1 MTEGQIES
9 ATSLTLLERIL
20 MGVAAVLL
28 MITCIAAAITLSQR
42 SSSLMMSVTTDALT
56 DARTETGA
64 DEEH

>member
-28 MITCIAAAITLSQR
+28 MITCIAAAITLLQR
-42 SSSLMMSVTTDALT
+42 PSAMMMSVTTDALT
-56 DARTETGA
+56 DARTKTGA
-64 DEEH
+64 DERH